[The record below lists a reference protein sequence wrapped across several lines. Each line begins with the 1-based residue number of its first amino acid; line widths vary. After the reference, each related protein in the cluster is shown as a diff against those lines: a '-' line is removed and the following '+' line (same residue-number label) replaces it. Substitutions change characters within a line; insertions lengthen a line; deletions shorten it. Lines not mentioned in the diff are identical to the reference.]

1 MASQQIH
8 FSIDLPWDSTIP
20 EKLFLFVDY
29 TVNPLNLGH
38 NHLSIAKWK
47 LITMVEI
54 AKVIIV
60 VMMA

>member
-29 TVNPLNLGH
+29 TVNPLHLGH
-38 NHLSIAKWK
+38 NHLSIVKWK
-47 LITMVEI
+47 LITMIKI
-54 AKVIIV
+54 AKVMIV
-60 VMMA
+60 VMMV